1 MTAPIPQPGILDI
14 SLYVPGA
21 SGAGGPGKPVKL
33 SSNESALGASPK
45 AIAAYQELSAS
56 LHLYPDGG
64 AVALRNAIGAAHGL
78 DPKRIICGS
87 GSDEIINLIAAAY
100 LGPGTEALM
109 TTQSFLVFRIAA
121 MARGATPVLATEREL
136 TTDVDALLTAITDR
150 TRVVFLANPNNPT
163 GTYIPFDEVRRLHRG
178 MPPHVLLVLDGAYA
192 EYVRAEDFSAGFE
205 LADSAENVIVTRT
218 FSKVYGLA
226 GLRLG
231 WGYGPAAMID
241 VFNRIRPPFNVSAPA
256 SAAGIAALGDP
267 AHVEAALAHNDRWL
281 PWLTREL
288 TALGL
293 TLTPSVGN
301 FVLARFHDRV
311 NAASADRFL
320 QSRSIYVRPVAAYG
334 ISNSLRM
341 TAGTGHENRALVA
354 ALKDFLQ
361 AKDQAA

>member
-1 MTAPIPQPGILDI
+1 MTAPRPQPGILDI

-21 SGAGGPGKPVKL
+21 SGAGGIKL

-45 AIAAYQELSAS
+45 AIAAYRDLAGA

-64 AVALRNAIGAAHGL
+64 AVALRKAIGAAHGL
-78 DPKRIICGS
+78 DPARILCGA

-100 LGPGTEALM
+100 LGPGTDALM
-109 TTQSFLVFRIAA
+109 TAHGFLVFKIAT
-121 MARGATPVLATEREL
+121 MARGATPVMAFEREL
-136 TTDVDALLTAITDR
+136 TTDVDALLSGVTDR

-163 GTYIPFDEVRRLHRG
+163 GTCIAFDEVRRLHRG
-178 MPPHVLLVLDGAYA
+178 LPPHVVLVLDGAYA
-192 EYVRAEDFSAGFE
+192 EYVRRKDFSAGFE
-205 LADSAENVIVTRT
+205 LVDSAENVIVTRT

-231 WGYGPAAMID
+231 WAYGPAAMID

-288 TALGL
+288 TGLGL
-293 TLTPSVGN
+293 TLTPSAGN
-301 FVLARFHDRV
+301 FVLARFPDRV
-311 NAASADRFL
+311 EAASA
-320 QSRSIYVRPVAAYG
+320 VAAV
-334 ISNSLRM
+334 
-341 TAGTGHENRALVA
+341 T
-354 ALKDFLQ
+354 
-361 AKDQAA
+361 